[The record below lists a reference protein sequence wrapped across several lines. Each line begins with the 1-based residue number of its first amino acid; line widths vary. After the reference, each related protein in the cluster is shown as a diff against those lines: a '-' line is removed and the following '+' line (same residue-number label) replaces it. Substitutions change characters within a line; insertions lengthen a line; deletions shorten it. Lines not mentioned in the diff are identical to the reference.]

1 MTTSDEP
8 LRLHIGGEEAR
19 PGWKIFNVQPGPG
32 VDYTGD
38 CSDLSAFADASV
50 DDIYASHVLEH
61 LGYQEKLP
69 RALAEFH
76 RVLKKGGR
84 ARISVPD
91 FDVLCRLFL
100 EARTLDK
107 RQRLHERILIM
118 RMAFGGQID
127 RYDFHYVGLS
137 FDILCELLANAGFCR
152 TEQVSEFGLF
162 SDTSSARIG
171 DTLVS
176 LNAVTYK

>member
-1 MTTSDEP
+1 MTLGATP
-8 LRLHIGGEEAR
+8 LRLHIGGEEAK
-19 PGWKIFNVQPGPG
+19 PGWKIFNVQPGPD

-76 RVLKKGGR
+76 RVLKQGGR

-91 FDVLCRLFL
+91 FEILCRLFVD
-100 EARTLDK
+100 ARQMND
-107 RQRLHERILIM
+107 RIMIM
-118 RMAFGGQID
+118 RMAFGGQLD
-127 RYDFHYVGLS
+127 AYDFHYVGLS
-137 FDILCELLANAGFCR
+137 FDILEGLLGSAGFSR
-152 TEQVSEFGLF
+152 VERVSEFGFF
-162 SDTSSARIG
+162 SDTSSIRMLGMPI
-171 DTLVS
+171 S
-176 LNAVTYK
+176 LNVVVYK

>member
-1 MTTSDEP
+1 MTMSDEA
-8 LRLHIGGEEAR
+8 LRLHIGGQEAR
-19 PGWKIFNVQPGPG
+19 AGWKIFNVQPGPG

-91 FDVLCRLFL
+91 FEVLCRLFL
-100 EARTLDK
+100 EARE
-107 RQRLHERILIM
+107 RLPERILIM
-118 RMAFGGQID
+118 RMAFGGQLD
-127 RYDFHYVGLS
+127 PYDFHYVGLS
-137 FDILCELLANAGFCR
+137 LDILGELLGNAGFSR
-152 TEQVSEFGLF
+152 IERVNEFGLF
-162 SDTSSARIG
+162 SDTSSARILG
-171 DTLVS
+171 TLIS
-176 LNAVTYK
+176 LNVVVYK